1 MSLVYPDCFGNVKG
15 CINFASRYRRGVT
28 SASPDPKTKPEEP
41 AGLGRRVV
49 AICLDWLA
57 CILLS
62 RVFFGQVAYG
72 SAEGSIT
79 VLLLFAAEVILF
91 TWLMSASFGQ
101 RIMGISVV
109 RLDGGRL
116 SLWRIAL
123 RTVLVCCVIPALI
136 YDSTGRG
143 LQDRAVGSVVIRT
156 RGRGVAS

>member
-1 MSLVYPDCFGNVKG
+1 MSWVYPDCFNHVKG
-15 CINFASRYRRGVT
+15 CNNFPSRYRGGVT
-28 SASPDPKTKPEEP
+28 SATPGPKTKPEEP
-41 AGLGRRVV
+41 VGLGRRVV

-136 YDSTGRG
+136 YDSAGRG

>member
-1 MSLVYPDCFGNVKG
+1 MSWVYPDCFHHVKG
-15 CINFASRYRRGVT
+15 CINFPSRYRGGVT
-28 SASPDPKTKPEEP
+28 SASPDPRTKPEEP
-41 AGLGRRVV
+41 AGLGRRVA

-62 RVFFGQVAYG
+62 RVLFGQVAYG

-143 LQDRAVGSVVIRT
+143 LQDRAVGSFVIRT

>member
-1 MSLVYPDCFGNVKG
+1 M
-15 CINFASRYRRGVT
+15 A
-28 SASPDPKTKPEEP
+28 
-41 AGLGRRVV
+41 

-62 RVFFGQVAYG
+62 RVLFGQVAYG

>member
-1 MSLVYPDCFGNVKG
+1 MSSATPTPSVSP
-15 CINFASRYRRGVT
+15 GVG
-28 SASPDPKTKPEEP
+28 S
-41 AGLGRRVV
+41 GIGRRVV

-109 RLDGGRL
+109 LLDGGRL

-136 YDSTGRG
+136 YDSAGRG
-143 LQDRAVGSVVIRT
+143 LQDRAVGSVVIRK
-156 RGRGVAS
+156 RGL